1 MTFVG
6 NRKHFDHRGQPSRES
21 IVIVSCLGKRVE
33 WGFGSHK
40 GSQPETWVRGEIENV
55 KRLTLWVSAVYSLEL
70 YDN

>member
-1 MTFVG
+1 M
-6 NRKHFDHRGQPSRES
+6 
-21 IVIVSCLGKRVE
+21 IVSCLGKSVE